1 MLAALKPQLLA
12 ETALEVSHLR
22 EKGDALDPEERRERA
37 SRAALE
43 MAALLGDDGFDD
55 DDDDNPE
62 NLP

>member
-1 MLAALKPQLLA
+1 M
-12 ETALEVSHLR
+12 SHLR

-55 DDDDNPE
+55 DSGDDTNPE
-62 NLP
+62 NV